1 MLYSLAGSALRGFFR
16 LRRRGSRFGRR
27 VLRGNAFIAEFLH
40 QGINHRKGRDPQ
52 HHAGNAHQVAAH
64 RQGQQHPHPA
74 NADGTAH
81 HTGIDHIALKLL
93 QNNEEDD
100 KNQRLHWVDKQ
111 NEQRRR
117 NGTEVSAQNGNDTGG
132 AHQHADEQR
141 IGHPAHKKPH
151 DGKPDETQAPQN
163 ARLDELAGNKPAE
176 CPVDLA
182 DDVLDPLPDA
192 VLEEGTQ
199 QMMVDVV
206 QVLLIRQNVDGENKS
221 QKAIDDAAGK
231 TCDKGKQPCRR
242 ASNKVLDE
250 GTGLIDQLFPLLPQV
265 ADDLV
270 FHIQPTFQP
279 VEEISS
285 IAYIT
290 GNVIGKAQQAFPYL
304 RQDEQAQG
312 RNDGQHTQDGKDDT

>member
-1 MLYSLAGSALRGFFR
+1 
-16 LRRRGSRFGRR
+16 
-27 VLRGNAFIAEFLH
+27 
-40 QGINHRKGRDPQ
+40 
-52 HHAGNAHQVAAH
+52 
-64 RQGQQHPHPA
+64 
-74 NADGTAH
+74 
-81 HTGIDHIALKLL
+81 
-93 QNNEEDD
+93 
-100 KNQRLHWVDKQ
+100 
-111 NEQRRR
+111 
-117 NGTEVSAQNGNDTGG
+117 
-132 AHQHADEQR
+132 
-141 IGHPAHKKPH
+141 
-151 DGKPDETQAPQN
+151 
-163 ARLDELAGNKPAE
+163 
-176 CPVDLA
+176 
-182 DDVLDPLPDA
+182 
-192 VLEEGTQ
+192 
-199 QMMVDVV
+199 MMVDVV